1 MLLKADLLAEIKAGK
16 VDTVFRRWKR
26 ATVKPGGTLMTSA
39 GLLSIDSMEPI
50 TLEAVQLADVQ
61 RAGFASLDD
70 FRRWLDTMKEGDL
83 CIIRLHYSGED
94 PRIALRN
101 KAELTG
107 EELAEADAALVKLD
121 GKAAW
126 TDRVL
131 GLIADHPGRLAEELA
146 VEAGMEK
153 APFKAKVAKLKELG
167 LTESLEVGYRLS
179 LRGQAVV
186 KERGRLNG

>member
-50 TLEAVQLADVQ
+50 TLKAVQLADVQ
-61 RAGFASLDD
+61 RAGFASLDA
-70 FRRWLDTMKEGDL
+70 FRKWLDTMKEGDL
-83 CIIRLHYSGED
+83 CIIRLHYAGED

-101 KAELTG
+101 KAELTD
-107 EELAEADAALVKLD
+107 EELAEAGAALAKLD
-121 GKAAW
+121 GKAPW
-126 TDRVL
+126 VSRVL
-131 GLIADHPGRLAEELA
+131 GLVATHPGRLAEELA
-146 VEAGMEK
+146 GEAGMER

-167 LTESLEVGYRLS
+167 LTESLDVGYRLS
-179 LRGQAVV
+179 PRGEAVV
-186 KERGRLNG
+186 RNRG